1 MLSEDVRAV
10 PGATLVTVAG
20 LTDYLKALLETDRQ
34 LRQIWVVGEVSSAS
48 DRPSGTFFTLSEAD
62 GSAALR
68 CVVWSA
74 QRDRLV
80 QPPVPGEQLM
90 VLGSLRL
97 YGKRGEYQLTALQAL
112 PAGEGLQALR
122 YRQLRARLE
131 AEGLFDP
138 ARKRP
143 LPSHPRTVAVVTSP
157 QAAAWGDMQRTL
169 FQRYPAL
176 QVLLSPAIV
185 QGELAPP
192 SIAAALD
199 RVDRDGRAEL
209 AIVSRGGGA
218 VEDLA
223 CFNDERVVRAISAC
237 QIPVITGI
245 GHQRDESL
253 ADLAADLS
261 VHTPTAA
268 AERVVPDCRALLREQ
283 RQRQQ
288 ALVAA
293 MERALQQERD
303 RLLRLRDRLQVLPTE
318 SRRLAAADR
327 RHHLLQEKLAAL
339 DPRAVLKRGY
349 ALLRDPES
357 GAAIRNAIE
366 LERER
371 ELVAELGSGRVRLRV
386 IEVLEDEQ

>member
-10 PGATLVTVAG
+10 PGAALVTVAG

-34 LRQIWVVGEVSSAS
+34 LRQVWVVGEVSSAS

-68 CVVWSA
+68 CVVWSS

-97 YGKRGEYQLTALQAL
+97 YGKRGEYQLTAVQAL

-122 YRQLRARLE
+122 YRQLHARLE

-138 ARKRP
+138 AHKRP
-143 LPSHPRTVAVVTSP
+143 LPPHPQTIAVVTSP

-176 QVLLSPAIV
+176 KVLLSPALV

-192 SIAAALD
+192 SIAKALD
-199 RVDRDGRAEL
+199 RIDRDGRAEL

-218 VEDLA
+218 
-223 CFNDERVVRAISAC
+223 
-237 QIPVITGI
+237 
-245 GHQRDESL
+245 
-253 ADLAADLS
+253 
-261 VHTPTAA
+261 
-268 AERVVPDCRALLREQ
+268 AE
-283 RQRQQ
+283 
-288 ALVAA
+288 
-293 MERALQQERD
+293 
-303 RLLRLRDRLQVLPTE
+303 
-318 SRRLAAADR
+318 
-327 RHHLLQEKLAAL
+327 
-339 DPRAVLKRGY
+339 
-349 ALLRDPES
+349 
-357 GAAIRNAIE
+357 
-366 LERER
+366 
-371 ELVAELGSGRVRLRV
+371 
-386 IEVLEDEQ
+386 